1 MTGALSDWQMLVIK
15 FDFTFDRP
23 GRGGFDFIGSV
34 ENFEHDFRTLLLT
47 HLRRPDLLARL
58 DLETRLDTERHRNA
72 ANHNVDRCG
81 KEIRPTA
88 ATVASLRPILCALME
103 SDYACFAKH
112 YGTCASSGVTSG

>member
-1 MTGALSDWQMLVIK
+1 MTGALSAWPLQVLKIDVNLL
-15 FDFTFDRP
+15 RP

-34 ENFEHDFRTLLLT
+34 ENFAHDFRTLLLT

-58 DLETRLDTERHRNA
+58 DLEKERHVNT